1 MTDKT
6 KLLLPI
12 LIGAAAAAGIAYL
25 LISDD
30 TAELREELE
39 ESLGK
44 VWGSLKDKALDK
56 MADLRSGAESLAN
69 KGL

>member
-25 LISDD
+25 LISED

-56 MADLRSGAESLAN
+56 VADLRSGAESLAD

>member
-6 KLLLPI
+6 KLLLPV

-25 LISDD
+25 LISED

>member
-12 LIGAAAAAGIAYL
+12 LIGAAAPAGIAYL
-25 LISDD
+25 LISED

-56 MADLRSGAESLAN
+56 VADLRSGAESLAN

>member
-6 KLLLPI
+6 KLLLPV